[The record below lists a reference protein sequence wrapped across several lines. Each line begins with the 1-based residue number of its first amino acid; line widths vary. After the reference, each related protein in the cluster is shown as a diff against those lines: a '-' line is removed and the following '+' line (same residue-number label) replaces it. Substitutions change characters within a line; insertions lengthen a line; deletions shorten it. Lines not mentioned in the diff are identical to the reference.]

1 MLASNFFF
9 WDWSG
14 APVFVPPPP
23 PPTGGRG
30 IGHSQTDK
38 EYTPFTE
45 EEWLAREEKM
55 RAALP
60 APETPETIAQKR
72 LRYIQE
78 VQLYQQ
84 QDAQLAQMRAQL
96 DALLQQ
102 LRTAPSPEALTQIAD
117 AVSQMRVQTGTLDN
131 AHRAHAVRLKS
142 LRFQLLN

>member
-14 APVFVPPPP
+14 APVYVPPPP
-23 PPTGGRG
+23 PPDS
-30 IGHSQTDK
+30 GHSTGHAKPDIA
-38 EYTPFTE
+38 YTPLTE
-45 EEWLAREEKM
+45 EEWLAREERM
-55 RAALP
+55 RASLP
-60 APETPETIAQKR
+60 TPDTPETVAEKR
-72 LRYIQE
+72 LRYVQE
-78 VQLYQQ
+78 VKLYQQ

-117 AVSQMRVQTGTLDN
+117 AVSQLRVQTGTLDN